1 MGCTLYDGLSPLGGA
16 ATARHFV
23 EKLKIRTKK
32 VVHFAPESG
41 VHYIPEWVV
50 HFTPE
55 YSTKFRSRKGAIKCI
70 RPSNPP
76 FLNLDN
82 ELSLLT
88 NHKHYLL

>member
-1 MGCTLYDGLSPLGGA
+1 MGCTLYDGLSPLSGA
-16 ATARHFV
+16 AAARHFV

-55 YSTKFRSRKGAIKCI
+55 YSIGK
-70 RPSNPP
+70 
-76 FLNLDN
+76 
-82 ELSLLT
+82 
-88 NHKHYLL
+88 